1 MHFSET
7 GRSRE
12 LGAGGV
18 RETEGENAGYG
29 NPNKAETEHVREK
42 DSKRVCPWNYPQT
55 KN

>member
-18 RETEGENAGYG
+18 RETEGENAGHG
-29 NPNKAETEHVREK
+29 NPNKAETEHVGEK
-42 DSKRVCPWNYPQT
+42 DSKRVCP
-55 KN
+55 